1 MKDTLLS
8 LNTPVSV
15 SKSILLVGVGDAGCN
30 MLRRIRDKYGEG
42 NADFVY
48 INTDANSL
56 SLLKAVQG
64 EKMFVDV
71 RQNKIDTYEGMGR
84 YVEEVYS
91 QKFGAVFEQLFK
103 GNLEEP
109 KAAIIF
115 AGFGGKTGTGIT
127 PLIARLLIGLYI
139 PTFCVA
145 TVPFSFEGTQR
156 MKTAEDGLKSLH
168 KIQDLTTFA
177 LPNNMLVDKT
187 KGGISINDAFS
198 LSDDSCVLPYEFIEG
213 LFTKQSDL
221 VNVDFQDVNKLI
233 RTNRTSYFTYG
244 RGSGENRI
252 SDALD
257 EIFTSPYL
265 YGLDF
270 SQISSILLQIS
281 TPSLD
286 NLMYQDVVNALQ
298 RVQQHFSTKGDV
310 DIVWGTQEDQELD
323 NDIVIKAVIGC
334 KTNMEI
340 SYLSAPSEYV
350 VERSI
355 PSDLELNVRNLKND
369 YPGKKIAFII
379 MRFGSGKAYD
389 SIVSSIRQTLKPYGI
404 VALRADDKEYHDDLF
419 SNILTY
425 IYACDFG
432 VAIYENILD
441 NRHNPNVALEVGVM
455 YGLGKKVCLLKQ
467 RGTDMYSDITGK
479 LYKEFDIQDIE
490 ETIHRNLQKW
500 LKDKTLI

>member
-8 LNTPVSV
+8 LNTPV

-71 RQNKIDTYEGMGR
+71 RQNKIDTYENMGR
-84 YVEEVYS
+84 YVEEVYG
-91 QKFGAVFEQLFK
+91 QKIGTM
-103 GNLEEP
+103 LEMLSEGFSGGP
-109 KAAIIF
+109 KAAIVF
-115 AGFGGKTGTGIT
+115 AGFGGKTGTGVT
-127 PLIARLLIGLYI
+127 PLIARLLIGLHI

-156 MKTAEDGLKSLH
+156 MQTAENGLKSLH
-168 KIQDLTTFA
+168 RIRELTTYV
-177 LPNNMLVDKT
+177 LPNNMLVDKN

-213 LFTKQSDL
+213 LLMKESDQ
-221 VNVDFQDVNKLI
+221 VNVDFQDVNRLI

-252 SDALD
+252 SDALN

-265 YGLDF
+265 YGVDRN
-270 SQISSILLQIS
+270 QISSILLQIS
-281 TPSLD
+281 TASAE
-286 NLMYQDVVNALQ
+286 NLLFKDVVNALQ
-298 RVQQHFSTKGDV
+298 EVQKHFSTQGSV
-310 DIVWGTQEDQELD
+310 DIVWGTQEDENLD
-323 NDIVIKAVIGC
+323 DDIVIKAVVGC

-340 SYLSAPSEYV
+340 SYLTAPTEYV

-389 SIVSSIRQTLKPYGI
+389 SIVSSIRLTLEPYGI

-490 ETIHRNLQKW
+490 ETIHRNLDKW
-500 LKDKTLI
+500 LKDKSLIW